1 MGASVVASFSG
12 GGGSGVSA
20 ASGGRLGEVIE
31 TTSLTYV
38 AESDH
43 LHALPEFGA
52 LVRVG
57 STQRAMD
64 LYGVVCFGA
73 TGGMDAGRRA
83 VRRGSDDVVDAAVY
97 HRHPELELVLRTLF
111 TVSVL
116 GYVTDG
122 QVRHSVP
129 PLPAP
134 LHYSVFPCAAQEVVR
149 FARQPHYLSSL
160 LEHVGDVAADH
171 VVASHL
177 LWVWRVLG
185 DDAWLTSAV
194 SQLARLLQRDYERL
208 RTVVTML
215 EAHLSPEQTSS
226 GR

>member
-1 MGASVVASFSG
+1 MVASFSG
-12 GGGSGVSA
+12 GGGGAGANTTGS
-20 ASGGRLGEVIE
+20 RLGEVIE
-31 TTSLTYV
+31 TASLTYV

-83 VRRGSDDVVDAAVY
+83 VRRGSDEIMDAAVY

-116 GYVTDG
+116 GYVSDG

-134 LHYSVFPCAAQEVVR
+134 LHYSVLPCTAQEVAR
-149 FARQPHYLSSL
+149 FSRQPRYLPSL

-185 DDAWLTSAV
+185 DDTWLTSAV
-194 SQLARLLQRDYERL
+194 RDLARLLQRDYERL
-208 RTVVTML
+208 RTVLTML
-215 EAHLSPEQTSS
+215 EAHLGPEMTSS